1 VRCGAAAETR
11 LLTKLAQPTAGT
23 RRTLSCRRGKQLHYN
38 RRSTTADLWSR
49 RMTIDRTWG
58 PNTVC
63 VHAGVAPEP
72 NTGAIMTP
80 IFQTSTYVQ
89 ESPGK
94 HQGYDY
100 SRAGNPTRTALE
112 ASLAALEGAAHAISF
127 ASGMA
132 AEQAIA
138 QILDPPAHVI
148 ISADAYGGTGRL
160 FRRLFAKYG
169 LELEFLDLRDA
180 AAVGRRAGPQTRLI
194 WAETPTNPLMQI
206 VDIAA
211 LAAVA
216 RQAGAKL
223 VVDNTFASPIL
234 QSPLALGADLV
245 VHSSTKYIGGHSDL
259 VGGAVMTNDAELADK
274 VRFVQFAGGAV
285 NSPFECFLLLRSI
298 KTLALRME
306 RHCAGALAFAR
317 ALEDG
322 GAFDRVIYPGLPSHP
337 QHELAKRQ
345 MKGFSGIVSVHLPGG
360 MERVARFLSHLRIFA
375 VAESLGGVESL
386 VCHPAT
392 MTHASIPAD
401 IRHARGLADGLVRL
415 SVGIED
421 VQDLQDDLRQ
431 AMAK

>member
-1 VRCGAAAETR
+1 
-11 LLTKLAQPTAGT
+11 
-23 RRTLSCRRGKQLHYN
+23 
-38 RRSTTADLWSR
+38 
-49 RMTIDRTWG
+49 MTIDKTWG

-63 VHAGVAPEP
+63 VHAGVTPEP

-89 ESPGK
+89 ESPGQHK
-94 HQGYDY
+94 GYDY

-138 QILDPPAHVI
+138 QILDPPAHLI
-148 ISADAYGGTGRL
+148 ISQDAYGGTGRL

-169 LELEFLDLRDA
+169 LDLEFLDLRDA
-180 AAVGRRAGPQTRLI
+180 AAVARRCGPRTRLI

-211 LAAVA
+211 LAEVA
-216 RQAGAKL
+216 RRAGATL

-259 VGGAVMTNDAELADK
+259 IGGVVMTNDAELAEK

-306 RHCAGALAFAR
+306 RHCANALAFAR

-322 GAFDRVIYPGLPSHP
+322 GAFDRVIYPGLLSHP
-337 QHELAKRQ
+337 QHDLAKRQ
-345 MKGFSGIVSVHLPGG
+345 MKGFSGIVSVHLPGD
-360 MERVARFLSHLRIFA
+360 MERVSRFLSHLRLFA

-386 VCHPAT
+386 VDHPEI
-392 MTHASIPAD
+392 MTHASVPPEL
-401 IRHARGLADGLVRL
+401 RHQLGIDAGLMRF
-415 SVGIED
+415 SVGIEEPADLIAD
-421 VQDLQDDLRQ
+421 VRQ
-431 AMAK
+431 ALAR